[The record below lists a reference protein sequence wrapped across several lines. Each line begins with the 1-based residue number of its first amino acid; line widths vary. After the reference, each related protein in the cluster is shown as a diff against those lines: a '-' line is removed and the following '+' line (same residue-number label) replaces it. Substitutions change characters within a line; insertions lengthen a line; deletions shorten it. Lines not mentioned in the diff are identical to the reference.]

1 MPGQPYCLDCKP
13 TGQRDYLWYAQR
25 HLVAGFVNSV
35 DNAFCNCYFVTIGD
49 CVYIKAKYAM
59 LAETELFVH
68 YNDY

>member
-1 MPGQPYCLDCKP
+1 
-13 TGQRDYLWYAQR
+13 
-25 HLVAGFVNSV
+25 
-35 DNAFCNCYFVTIGD
+35 VTIGD